1 MISKNKN
8 KMPRQKAILKTIFA
22 ALIAVFMFSCG
33 DFLDVNPEEVIIPEQ
48 HFKDKDDADAAI
60 NGIYGKLMELA
71 PQYIILNELRSDLMD
86 ITYNADYYLR
96 QVNLHE
102 VTADN
107 PYASPKLFFRLINEC
122 NDILYHFNVMLN
134 EKRLLTDD
142 YNQRYSDIT
151 ALRSWLYYQLAIHY
165 GRVPYITDPID
176 DVDDLASLYDDT
188 YPVLELP
195 DMIDTLLTLMEALP
209 YKKVY
214 NDNNLVQSVAGYYT
228 RFIFIDKEIFL
239 GDLNLWKNNYTTAAS
254 YYKTAMERDNDM
266 NEYDSYK
273 VPYSGDPYTL
283 DKYNSGYYRYYYWNI
298 DSAINHWP
306 WMFMEDQTSDF
317 YNEWYWVVYYHY
329 DYEPVNPF
337 IRLFSMKAGNY
348 YFKPSASIMEDWT
361 AQIQRNGFKGDFRG
375 TSGSY
380 TMINGQPEI
389 TKFIMNYDESD
400 PFNKEGKWF
409 LYRSGGVHLRYCEA
423 ANRDGKYKV
432 AYSLLNNG
440 IRSNYTEEGALDLTY
455 LEQTL
460 LPYPYD
466 FDARMATGSQIPLGA
481 RGLWHR
487 NTGIRGRVYLENLE
501 VPAGEDSL
509 LVLENF
515 IIDEAARELAFEG
528 HRWEDLVRIAM
539 RRNDPSFLADRI
551 YLKLQKG
558 GYGEAEAVRIR
569 LMDPQNWFLPVP
581 DDNNE

>member
-1 MISKNKN
+1 MPEKTMMI
-8 KMPRQKAILKTIFA
+8 KAIFT
-22 ALIAVFMFSCG
+22 ALIAVFVISC
-33 DFLDVNPEEVIIPEQ
+33 DDYLDVNPEEVIIPEQ

-60 NGIYGKLMELA
+60 NGIYGELMGLA
-71 PQYIILNELRSDLMD
+71 PHYIILNELRADLMD
-86 ITYNADYYLR
+86 ITNNADYFLR

-107 PYASPKLFFRLINEC
+107 PYTDPQPFFRLINEC
-122 NDILYHFNVMLN
+122 NDILRNFYIMSQ
-134 EKRLLTDD
+134 EKRLSSDD
-142 YNQRYSDIT
+142 YNQRYSDIAT
-151 ALRSWLYYQLAIHY
+151 LRSWLFYQLVIHY
-165 GRVPYITDPID
+165 GSIPYITDPID
-176 DVDDLASLYDDT
+176 DVDDLASLYDET
-188 YPVLELP
+188 YPVLDLSE
-195 DMIDTLLTLMEALP
+195 MIDTLLVLMEALP
-209 YKKVY
+209 YKKIY
-214 NDNNLVQSVAGYYT
+214 NDENLVQSVAGYYT

-266 NEYDSYK
+266 NEFDSYK

-317 YNEWYWVVYYHY
+317 FNEWYWVIFYHY

-337 IRLFSMKAGNY
+337 IRLFSLTAGNY
-348 YFKPSASIMEDWT
+348 YFKPSASIMENWN

-375 TSGSY
+375 NTGSY

-389 TKFIMNYDESD
+389 TKFIMNYNMNE
-400 PFNKEGKWF
+400 PFQKEGKWF
-409 LYRSGGVHLRYCEA
+409 LYRAGGVHLRYCEA
-423 ANRDGKYKV
+423 ANRDGKHKV
-432 AYSLLNNG
+432 AYSLINNG
-440 IRSNYTEEGALDLTY
+440 IETNYGQEGATDLTY

-466 FDARMATGSQIPLGA
+466 FDARKAESGQIPVGA

-487 NTGIRGRVYLENLE
+487 NAGIRGRVYLENLE
-501 VPAGEDSL
+501 VPVGEDSL
-509 LVLENF
+509 MVLEDH
-515 IIDEAARELAFEG
+515 IIDEAGRELAFEG

-539 RRNDPSFLADRI
+539 RRGKPEFLADRI

-558 GYGEAEAVRIR
+558 GYAEAEAVRTK
-569 LMDPQNWFLPVP
+569 LLDPQNWFLPFP
-581 DDNNE
+581 DSNK

>member
-1 MISKNKN
+1 MLKKT
-8 KMPRQKAILKTIFA
+8 AILKASLA
-22 ALIAVFMFSCG
+22 ALVAVFMISCD
-33 DFLDVNPEEVIIPEQ
+33 DFLDVNPEEVITPEQ

-60 NGIYGKLMELA
+60 DGIYGKFMELA
-71 PQYIILNELRSDLMD
+71 PQYVILNELRSDLMD

-107 PYASPKLFFRLINEC
+107 PYTNPKLFFRLINES
-122 NDILYHFNVMLN
+122 NDILYHFNIMLK
-134 EKRLLTDD
+134 EKRLSTDD
-142 YNQRYSDIT
+142 YNQRYSDIVT
-151 ALRSWLYYQLAIHY
+151 LRSWLYYQLVIHY
-165 GRVPYITDPID
+165 GSAPYITDPID
-176 DVDDLASLYDDT
+176 DVDDLASLYDET
-188 YPVLELP
+188 YPVLELS
-195 DMIDTLLTLMEALP
+195 DMIDTLLNLMEALP

-214 NDNNLVQSVAGYYT
+214 NDYNLVQSVAGYYT

-254 YYKTAMERDNDM
+254 YYKTAMERDNGQ
-266 NEYDSYK
+266 NEFDSYK
-273 VPYSGDPYTL
+273 VCYSGDPYTL

-306 WMFMEDQTSDF
+306 WMFEEDQSSDF
-317 YNEWYWVVYYHY
+317 YNEWYWIIYYHY

-337 IRLFSMKAGNY
+337 IRLFSYTGGNY
-348 YFKPSASIMEDWT
+348 YFKPSASIMEDWK

-375 TSGSY
+375 NTGSY

-389 TKFIMNYDESD
+389 TKYIMNYDESD

-409 LYRSGGVHLRYCEA
+409 LYRAGGVHLRYCEA

-440 IRSNYTEEGALDLTY
+440 IRSNYDEEGAMDLTY
-455 LEQTL
+455 LQQTL

-466 FDARMATGSQIPLGA
+466 FDARMASGSQIPLGA

-501 VPAGEDSL
+501 VPEGEDSL
-509 LVLENF
+509 MVLENH

-528 HRWEDLVRIAM
+528 HRWEDLVRIAL
-539 RRNDPSFLADRI
+539 RRNDPSFLADKI

-558 GYGEAEAVRIR
+558 GYGEAEEVRNR
-569 LMDPQNWFLPVP
+569 LMDPKNWFLPVP